1 MASEFAVEI
10 LDLAKVY
17 KSGKILVP
25 ALRGVN
31 LRVRRR
37 ELALGFKNWMI
48 LMLFLNEAV
57 LIGVIG
63 GAFENAV
70 GVVLGYGMAMLAG
83 QVRGNVTQEIQTA
96 TIGCIAPIFP
106 LDGFI
111 TVWLFSVALS
121 VFAGVYPAWRASRL
135 DPVVALRKE

>member
-1 MASEFAVEI
+1 
-10 LDLAKVY
+10 
-17 KSGKILVP
+17 
-25 ALRGVN
+25 
-31 LRVRRR
+31 
-37 ELALGFKNWMI
+37 MI

-96 TIGCIAPIFP
+96 TIGYIAPIFP

-111 TVWLFSVALS
+111 TVWLFYVALS